1 MRPCAEER
9 LKLGLPM
16 TGLILVRQ
24 AAALGQVID
33 DLVLIVEASN
43 AEEWEGKIVFLP
55 F

>member
-9 LKLGLPM
+9 LKLGLSM

-33 DLVLIVEASN
+33 DLVLIAEASN